1 MTCPKCGNQMQ
12 IQAVSEVKRRGFF
25 TVLLYL
31 ILICIPI
38 IGWIILI
45 SLVRGQ
51 KSQTKTVAVCQ
62 TCGYQYEY
70 SQNKSGENNNP
81 VDSLAD
87 ALTILAIV
95 VAAAGLYIVLKV
107 SWWGYALVAAALALM
122 FWMLGW

>member
-1 MTCPKCGNQMQ
+1 MNCPKCGNLMQ

-38 IGWIILI
+38 VGWIILI
-45 SLVRGQ
+45 SLLRGQ

-62 TCGYQYEY
+62 MCGYQCEY
-70 SQNKSGENNNP
+70 SQDKAGENNSP
-81 VDSLAD
+81 IDSLAD

-95 VAAAGLYIVLKV
+95 IAAAGLYIVLKV
-107 SWWGYALVAAALALM
+107 SWWGYALVAAALALL
-122 FWMLGW
+122 FWMLSW

>member
-31 ILICIPI
+31 ILICMPI

-45 SLVRGQ
+45 SLLRGQ

-62 TCGYQYEY
+62 TCGYQCEY
-70 SQNKSGENNNP
+70 SQNKSGENNSP
-81 VDSLAD
+81 IDSLAD
-87 ALTILAIV
+87 SLTILAIV

-107 SWWGYALVAAALALM
+107 SWWGYALVAAALALL
-122 FWMLGW
+122 FWMLSW

>member
-1 MTCPKCGNQMQ
+1 MNCPKCGNLMQ

-25 TVLLYL
+25 AVLLYL

-38 IGWIILI
+38 ICWIILI
-45 SLVRGQ
+45 SLMRGQ

-70 SQNKSGENNNP
+70 SQNKSSENNNP
-81 VDSLAD
+81 ADSLVD

-107 SWWGYALVAAALALM
+107 SLWGYALVAAALALM
-122 FWMLGW
+122 FWMLSW

>member
-12 IQAVSEVKRRGFF
+12 IQAVSEVKRRGIF

-45 SLVRGQ
+45 SLLRGQ

-62 TCGYQYEY
+62 MCGYQCEY
-70 SQNKSGENNNP
+70 SQKKSGETAGS

-87 ALTILAIV
+87 ALMILAIV
-95 VAAAGLYIVLKV
+95 IAAAGLYIVLKV
-107 SWWGYALVAAALALM
+107 SWWGYALVAAALALL
-122 FWMLGW
+122 FWMFSW

>member
-1 MTCPKCGNQMQ
+1 M
-12 IQAVSEVKRRGFF
+12 
-25 TVLLYL
+25 LLYL

-81 VDSLAD
+81 VDSLAN
-87 ALTILAIV
+87 ALMILAIV

-107 SWWGYALVAAALALM
+107 SWWGYALVSAALALM
-122 FWMLGW
+122 FWMLSW

>member
-1 MTCPKCGNQMQ
+1 MNCPKCGNLMQ

-31 ILICIPI
+31 VLICIPI

-45 SLVRGQ
+45 GLLRGQ

-70 SQNKSGENNNP
+70 SQNKSGEKNNP
-81 VDSLAD
+81 IDSLAD
-87 ALTILAIV
+87 ALTILAV
-95 VAAAGLYIVLKV
+95 VIAAAGLYIVLKV
-107 SWWGYALVAAALALM
+107 SLWGYALVAAALALL
-122 FWMLGW
+122 FWMLSW

>member
-1 MTCPKCGNQMQ
+1 MNCPKCGNLMQ

-31 ILICIPI
+31 VLICIPI

-45 SLVRGQ
+45 GLLRGQ

-70 SQNKSGENNNP
+70 SQNKSGEKNNP
-81 VDSLAD
+81 IDSLAD
-87 ALTILAIV
+87 ALTILAV
-95 VAAAGLYIVLKV
+95 VIAAAGLYIVLKV
-107 SWWGYALVAAALALM
+107 SLWGYALVAAALALM
-122 FWMLGW
+122 FWMLSW